1 MSYNL
6 LLVDDEVHAI
16 EGVKADLDLHKL
28 QITQLFIAHNVK
40 QAKELFQ
47 REQIDILLCD
57 IEMPQGSGLEL
68 LKWVRTQQYA
78 TVTIFLTSHADFRYA
93 KEALQLGSLDYLLKP
108 VLKDDLEQVIVKAQE
123 KIDKNSEMSKITRSH
138 QLWTKHHSLI
148 FERFWIDL
156 INHTIPDNRNVV
168 REQIALH
175 QLPITEDMQFLP
187 VLASIQQWNKTFN
200 RRDEKIMEY
209 ALKNSAEEMLMAS
222 EISGMFFY
230 LERGTLLG
238 ILSTDRAEFDL
249 NGIRE
254 VCEQYIQSCNQ
265 YFYCDLSCYIGQPV
279 EASQMA
285 KMAAELTSLNR
296 NNVAH
301 YNQVFIMK
309 EQERE
314 AQSITLPDMNLWLSL
329 LKSGTSDLIVR
340 EIERFIDQL
349 VQNQTI
355 NAMVLNQLWQD
366 LVQALYSYLNME
378 GMQAHKLFSDE
389 QSITLSAQAN
399 HSVRDLLEWANY
411 AVNKAV
417 NHAEKVKQSDTVV
430 QSVQKYIAQHIDQD
444 LSRETIADMVFLNPD
459 HLSRLFKKETG
470 LSISEYI
477 LWERINMAKELLGQ
491 KEIPVGVVAASVG
504 YTNFSHFARIFKK
517 YVGVGPSDYRSKLIS
532 SDSYNSK

>member
-16 EGVKADLDLHKL
+16 EGVKADLDLQKL
-28 QITQLFIAHNVK
+28 QITQLLIANNVK

-57 IEMPQGSGLEL
+57 IEMPQESGLEL
-68 LKWVRTQQYA
+68 LKWVKAQQYS
-78 TVTIFLTSHADFRYA
+78 TVTVFLTSHADFRYA

-108 VLKDDLEQVIVKAQE
+108 VLKDDLERVIFKAQE
-123 KIDKNSEMSKITRSH
+123 EIDRNSEISKISRSH

-156 INHTIPDNRNVV
+156 INHTISDNRNVV

-175 QLPITEDMQFLP
+175 QLPITEDMKFLP
-187 VLASIQQWNKTFN
+187 ILASIQQWNKKFN

-209 ALKNSAEEMLMAS
+209 ALKNSAEEMLMAN
-222 EISGMFFY
+222 EVSGMFFY
-230 LERGTLLG
+230 LERGILLG
-238 ILSTDRAEFDL
+238 ILSTDQAEFDF
-249 NGIRE
+249 NQIRQI
-254 VCEQYIQSCNQ
+254 CQQYIQSCNQ

-279 EASQMA
+279 EAFQMA
-285 KMAAELTSLNR
+285 SMTAELIGLNR

-329 LKSGTSDLIVR
+329 LKSGTSDLILR

-349 VQNQTI
+349 VRNQTI
-355 NAMVLNQLWQD
+355 NVMVLNQLWQD
-366 LVQALYSYLNME
+366 LVQAIYSYLNME
-378 GMQAHKLFSDE
+378 GMQAHKLFGDE
-389 QSITLSAQAN
+389 QSITLSEKAN
-399 HSVRDLLEWANY
+399 DSVRDLLEWANY
-411 AVNKAV
+411 VVNKAI
-417 NHAEKVKQSDTVV
+417 NHAEKVKQTDTVV

-491 KEIPVGVVAASVG
+491 REIPVGVVAASVG

-517 YVGVGPSDYRSKLIS
+517 YVGVGPSDYRSKLVA
-532 SDSYNSK
+532 SDNSNSK